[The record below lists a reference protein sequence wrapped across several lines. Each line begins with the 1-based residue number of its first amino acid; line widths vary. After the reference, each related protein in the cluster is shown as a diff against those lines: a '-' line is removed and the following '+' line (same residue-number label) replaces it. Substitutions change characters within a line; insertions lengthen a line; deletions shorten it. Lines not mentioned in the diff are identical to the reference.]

1 MVVGAFGVGLIWTH
15 RESGCLPDGICL
27 FLRLGEMRKRPLVSP
42 GVVITAA
49 QAFRAMERIV
59 REYYHSWDP
68 TPPTCFRSSTR

>member
-27 FLRLGEMRKRPLVSP
+27 FLRLGERRKRPLVSP

-49 QAFRAMERIV
+49 QAFHQNPQACSMRQSIAV
-59 REYYHSWDP
+59 G
-68 TPPTCFRSSTR
+68 